1 MQYNLNINFMLRRIL
16 YILFI
21 FLNIINAE
29 SKNLRVL
36 RTANS
41 TSLVHY
47 SGKDDVKNYSIKI
60 SELCNSSN
68 GFSIIG
74 VAKKVLNSHVLWCI
88 DKDFIP
94 QSMVGNYKLG
104 YQGKYMFF
112 EEYYKEADSL
122 MIFTYTRNISINN
135 KDLWDSYLKIGKI
148 HSNQYSYVFDT
159 QKSYEEPLLEYYLFN
174 KKLSESKIKII
185 ETAVALTHGITLNQ
199 EKPTNY
205 IDSKGN
211 IIWDAEDNINYN
223 HAIAGIGHD
232 IGTDLYLFESSSIQD
247 KEFPLISCKDTINNG
262 MYLIWSHNDS
272 SLNFKTDSLET
283 QSVLERKW
291 KYIKT
296 GDWRNNSFKIKFN
309 TSELECF
316 RHSNENLYYLIID
329 SISDY
334 SVNNDAS
341 HKIKGKWRNAD
352 ELYFENV
359 NLTSN
364 VGYFTILTEPIPENV
379 DEEPFQY
386 IYIYPSPTIDGN
398 FNIDIALYKENDVEI
413 SVYNSVGILVDNRNL
428 VNNDRYNYKGI
439 LPTAGIYIVIVK
451 VNDVE
456 KVEKIV
462 CL

>member
-1 MQYNLNINFMLRRIL
+1 MIRRVL
-16 YILFI
+16 YILLI
-21 FLNIINAE
+21 LLNIINAE
-29 SKNLRVL
+29 SKDIRVL
-36 RTANS
+36 RSANS

-47 SGKDDVKNYSIKI
+47 SGIDDDKNYSIRI
-60 SELCNSSN
+60 SELCNDNN
-68 GFSIIG
+68 GFSIVG
-74 VAKKVLNSHVLWCI
+74 VAKKYSNPHVLWCI
-88 DKDFIP
+88 DKDSSPI
-94 QSMVGNYKLG
+94 SMVGNYKLG
-104 YQGKYMFF
+104 SPERYIFF
-112 EEYYKEADSL
+112 EEFYRKSDSL
-122 MIFTYTRNISINN
+122 MIFSYTRNISVNN
-135 KDLWDSYLKIGKI
+135 KDLWDGYLKIGRI
-148 HSNQYSYVFDT
+148 HSNQYSYVFET
-159 QKSYEEPLLEYYLFN
+159 QRSKEEPLLEYYLFN
-174 KKLSESKIKII
+174 QKLSKSKIRII

-199 EKPTNY
+199 DKPINY
-205 IDSKGN
+205 VDSKEN
-211 IIWDAEDNINYN
+211 IIWNAEENIDYN
-223 HAIAGIGHD
+223 HAIAGIGSD
-232 IGTDLYLFESSSIQD
+232 IGTDFHLVESSSIQSV
-247 KEFPLISCKDTINNG
+247 EFPLISYNDTLKNG
-262 MYLIWSHNDS
+262 MYLIWSHNGLD
-272 SLNFKTDSLET
+272 LNFRNDSLET
-283 QSVLERKW
+283 QRVLERKW

-451 VNDVE
+451 VNNIE